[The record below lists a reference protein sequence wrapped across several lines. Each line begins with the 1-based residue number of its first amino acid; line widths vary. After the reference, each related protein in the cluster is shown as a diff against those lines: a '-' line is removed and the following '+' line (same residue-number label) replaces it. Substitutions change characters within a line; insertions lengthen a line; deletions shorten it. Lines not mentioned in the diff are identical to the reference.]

1 MNFLLGGGLGKLKFS
16 EKIKV
21 SPPRIRLARR
31 RWHTLP
37 PPFLGHSS
45 AFRGFLGD
53 FIGVSG
59 FRAL

>member
-1 MNFLLGGGLGKLKFS
+1 MNFLLGGGLGKLKIP

-21 SPPRIRLARR
+21 SPRIRLARR

-37 PPFLGHSS
+37 PPFLGRSS
-45 AFRGFLGD
+45 TFRGFLGD